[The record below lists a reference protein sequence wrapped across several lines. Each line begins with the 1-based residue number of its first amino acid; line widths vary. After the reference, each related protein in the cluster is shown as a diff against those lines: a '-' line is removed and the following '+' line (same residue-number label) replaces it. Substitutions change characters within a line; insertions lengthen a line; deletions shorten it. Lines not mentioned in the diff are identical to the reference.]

1 MIQRRVRLSQKTTAS
16 APSFWP
22 PKPWCLKERFQIRPT
37 SSAGPCPSGHGPT
50 AGSSGCPGSGCP
62 GSGCPGSGRPDAAR
76 FAADRGSSS
85 SSRLAAGHPGSASAD
100 LTLLGLLVYDL
111 LSCQMGLGSVR
122 DASASYAGG

>member
-50 AGSSGCPGSGCP
+50 AGS
-62 GSGCPGSGRPDAAR
+62 SGCPGSGRPDAAR